1 MKILVTGAK
10 GFIGKNLVFHLKE
23 QGFDVLTFDAL
34 DNEIVELPVLVNQSD
49 FIVHLAG
56 INRPNNV
63 EQFDDNFESTKTII
77 ELVKQAKKSIPIIY
91 SSSTQAEKD
100 NSYGR
105 SKKKAEDLLFAFQAE
120 NGNKTFV
127 YRLDNVFGK
136 WSRPNYNSV
145 VATFC
150 HNIARD
156 LSITIDNRANE
167 VSFIYI
173 DDVVASFI
181 EVIKNQDGIDSQ
193 RLLAVKPLYRVS
205 LGRLVD
211 LLEQFKNMRKDL
223 RVPSFKDGFEKKLYA
238 TYLSYLPSDDFAYK
252 VTSHSDN
259 RGSFTELIR
268 TDERGQ
274 FSVNIIK
281 PGITKG
287 NHYHHS
293 KNERFIVVRGTCETA
308 FRKIDSDIIT
318 RYITSG
324 EEITVLDIP
333 TGYTHSIKNIGDDD
347 AVVFMWAN
355 EPFDAS
361 NPDTYFLEV
370 EKNE

>member
-10 GFIGKNLVFHLKE
+10 GFIGKNLVAHLNE
-23 QGFDVLTFDAL
+23 QGFDVLSFDAL
-34 DNEIVELPVLVNQSD
+34 DNVIGELPALVNQAD

-63 EQFDDNFESTKTII
+63 EEFDDNFESTKTII
-77 ELVKQAKKSIPIIY
+77 EMVEQTKRLIPIIY

-100 NSYGR
+100 NSYGK
-105 SKKKAEDLLFAFQAE
+105 SKKKAEDLLFDFQ
-120 NGNKTFV
+120 NRSGNKTFV

-150 HNIARD
+150 HNIARG
-156 LSITIDNRANE
+156 LTITVDNPASG

-173 DDVVASFI
+173 DDVVGSFI
-181 EVIKNQDGIDSQ
+181 EVIKNQEEIDSQ
-193 RLLAVKPLYRVS
+193 NILAVRPVYLVS
-205 LGRLVD
+205 VGRLVQ
-211 LLEQFKNMRKDL
+211 LLEQFRNMRKDL
-223 RVPSFKDGFEKKLYA
+223 RVPSFKDDFEKKLYA
-238 TYLSYLPSDDFAYK
+238 TYLSYLPADEFAYK
-252 VTSHSDN
+252 VNSHCDN

-274 FSVNIIK
+274 FSVNVIK

-293 KNERFIVVRGTCETA
+293 KNERFIVVSGICETA
-308 FRKIDSDIIT
+308 FRKIDSDKIT
-318 RYITSG
+318 RYKTSG

-333 TGYTHSIKNIGDDD
+333 TGYTHSIKNIGTED
-347 AVVFMWAN
+347 AIVFMWAN

-370 EKNE
+370 EKDE